1 MQKETKN
8 KAPAEQAPASVIC
21 KNCGAVVKSEIC
33 PYCGFAT
40 GIDMLKLHPEYPVF
54 ECREVH
60 LSFWTLG
67 FPAVFAVAF
76 IIFTGVG
83 IFLMPLLAIVF
94 GLGGIIATY
103 IVASRL
109 IGYLIVKLFGRRVE
123 GIVYGYVEDNFIYNN
138 KVGKVAKILIDTK
151 KGKKFVMYQLGDT
164 FEAYGVNSTVRL
176 RFFGNLFMIDDSMKS
191 GDYL

>member
-21 KNCGAVVKSEIC
+21 KNCGALVKTEIC

-40 GIDMLKLHPEYPVF
+40 GIDMLKVDSEYPVF

-67 FPAVFAVAF
+67 FPAVFAAAF

-83 IFLMPLLAIVF
+83 LFLMPLLAIVF

-103 IVASRL
+103 IVVSRL
-109 IGYLIVKLFGRRVE
+109 IGYLAVKLFGKTTE
-123 GIVYGYVEDNFIYNN
+123 GVIYGHVDDNFIYNN

-151 KGKKFVMYQLGDT
+151 KGKRFVMYQLGDT
-164 FEAYGVNSTVRL
+164 FDAYGLNSTVEL
-176 RFFGNLFMIDDSMKS
+176 RFFGNLFLLENNLKS
-191 GDYL
+191 EDYL